1 MKKLKRLFWFVPAL
15 AVSTAIV
22 PAVTSCSQQ
31 EELRYYGEIVLKD
44 GTVLSYSNVVRV
56 STIGFDIVGKP
67 TYTFIPWTSVAYIK
81 LNYYNRSIYL

>member
-22 PAVTSCSQQ
+22 PVVTSCSQQ

-44 GTVLSYSNVVRV
+44 GTVLDSTLFKV
-56 STIGFDIVGKP
+56 STIGFQLSRPSSTK
-67 TYTFIPWTSVAYIK
+67 FIPWTSVAYIK
-81 LNYYNRSIYL
+81 LS